1 MSNENYK
8 LFRKHQLEIFDMF
21 YDIFD
26 RAPFPD
32 DLDWFFGTETKAKR
46 KEFNKKMQE
55 FIKTEEPK
63 IKERFKEMGFDFKR

>member
-21 YDIFD
+21 YDILD
-26 RAPFPD
+26 RATFID
-32 DLDWFFGTETKAKR
+32 DLDWFFGTETKAQR
-46 KEFNKKMQE
+46 EEFNKKMQE
-55 FIKTEEPK
+55 FIKIEEPK